1 MVYEF
6 KTKGRILKDFSNY
19 QDPIDLFIN
28 LRDANVRSR
37 ELLKNQNEFK
47 SDLDEIK
54 KRNPKSKSKDQIS
67 VIKNVQNLFDLR
79 EKIISF
85 FRNYSILISE
95 TKYKA
100 KQGKGL
106 KISSPKQMLQ
116 RLPIALVQ
124 VKRGITSEDLLNEF
138 RQIIYSLYREK
149 EITKKYIINSMKL

>member
-1 MVYEF
+1 M
-6 KTKGRILKDFSNY
+6 
-19 QDPIDLFIN
+19 
-28 LRDANVRSR
+28 
-37 ELLKNQNEFK
+37 
-47 SDLDEIK
+47 
-54 KRNPKSKSKDQIS
+54 
-67 VIKNVQNLFDLR
+67 
-79 EKIISF
+79 
-85 FRNYSILISE
+85 ISE

-116 RLPIALVQ
+116 RLQIALVQ